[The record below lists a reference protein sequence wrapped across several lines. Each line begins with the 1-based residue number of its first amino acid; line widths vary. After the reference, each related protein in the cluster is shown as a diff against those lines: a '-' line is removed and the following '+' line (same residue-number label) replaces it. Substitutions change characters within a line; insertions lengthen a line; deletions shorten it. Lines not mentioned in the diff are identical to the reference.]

1 LESETT
7 AATLGQE
14 GVRKYNPMANLD
26 FLSISIGRYIKN
38 HLDFAKDIKRPP
50 KIFGVNY
57 FLKDDKGNYLTGR
70 QDKRVWLK
78 WMELRIHH
86 NVEAIESPIGFI
98 PKYEDLKKLF
108 SQVLNKVYSREDYK
122 KQFKLRVAQ
131 NIEKTER
138 IAQIYKTKVLDAPE
152 VLFKV
157 LKEQKERLEGAKQKE
172 VSA

>member
-1 LESETT
+1 
-7 AATLGQE
+7 
-14 GVRKYNPMANLD
+14 MANLD
-26 FLSISIGRYIKN
+26 FLSTSIGRYIKN
-38 HLDFAKDIKRPP
+38 HLDFAKDIKSPP

-57 FLKDDKGNYLTGR
+57 FLKDDEGNYLTGR

-78 WMELRIHH
+78 WMELRIHR

-108 SQVLNKVYSREDYK
+108 SQVLNKVYTGEDYK

-131 NIEKTER
+131 NIEKAER
-138 IAQIYKTKVLDAPE
+138 IAQIYKTKVLDTPE

-157 LKEQKERLEGAKQKE
+157 LKEQKERLEGAKQRE